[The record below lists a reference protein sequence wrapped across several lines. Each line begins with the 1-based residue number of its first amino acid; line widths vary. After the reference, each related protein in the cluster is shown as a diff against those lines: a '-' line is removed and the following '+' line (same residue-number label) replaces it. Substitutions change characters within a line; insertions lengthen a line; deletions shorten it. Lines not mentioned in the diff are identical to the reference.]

1 MMLVIPRWKGLAL
14 SLLSDLIQF
23 GDRMRSI
30 SLALTACAFLCSAAF
45 AQQSLVQQST
55 APQSAGLKRLFSV
68 EAQAARTS
76 VKDQARTNTCWN
88 FATTSFM
95 ESEVA
100 RQGGK
105 LIELS
110 EVFAV
115 RYAYPIKADAYV
127 RAQGKA
133 NFWEGGNN
141 HDAMDMLRRYGA
153 VPRAVFTGLKEGETK
168 LDHAEL
174 ARVTTAF
181 LDAVVKGG
189 RPTKSW
195 KPAFEGILD
204 AYIGKPPQNF
214 IYEGKAY
221 TPQSFR
227 DQVLKLNPDDYVEVT
242 SFTHHPFYQ
251 RVRLEIPDNWSHDA
265 RYLNVPLDDMEKIM
279 NNALSKGFTI
289 SWGGDTSEKGFSA
302 KEGVAL
308 LDDEAKEVTQVAR
321 QDAFDDWRSTDDHS
335 MHIVGLSKDESGKTF
350 YLTKN
355 SYGSGVGPFEG
366 YLHMS
371 RNYIRMKT
379 IYFMVHKDAI
389 PAEIRAKVGIK

>member
-1 MMLVIPRWKGLAL
+1 MTSCSMFFAL
-14 SLLSDLIQF
+14 
-23 GDRMRSI
+23 
-30 SLALTACAFLCSAAF
+30 AAF
-45 AQQSLVQQST
+45 AVGAISSPITASAQQST
-55 APQSAGLKRLFSV
+55 PNSSAATKKVFSI

-88 FATTSFM
+88 FATASFM

-115 RYAYPIKADAYV
+115 RHAYPLKADAYV
-127 RAQGKA
+127 RAQGRA

-141 HDAMDMLRRYGA
+141 HDAMDMLRRFGA
-153 VPRAVFTGLKEGETK
+153 VPRVNFTGLKEGETR

-174 ARVTTAF
+174 AAVTKAF
-181 LDAVVKGG
+181 LDAVVKGA

-214 IYEGKAY
+214 IYEGKMH

-227 DQVLKLNPDDYVEVT
+227 DQILKLNPDDYVEVT

-251 RVRLEIPDNWSHDA
+251 RMRLEIPDNWSHDT
-265 RYLNVPLDDMEKIM
+265 RYLNVPIDDMEKIM
-279 NNALSKGFTI
+279 SNALSKGFTI
-289 SWGGDTSEKGFSA
+289 SWGGDTSEKGFNP
-302 KEGVAL
+302 KEGLAVL
-308 LDDEAKEVTQVAR
+308 EDDAKEVTQQAR
-321 QDAFDDWRSTDDHS
+321 QEAFDDWRSTDDHS
-335 MHIVGLSKDESGKTF
+335 MHIVGLSKDENGKTY

-355 SYGSGVGPFEG
+355 SYGAAVGPFEG

-389 PAEIRAKVGIK
+389 PADIRSKAGIK

>member
-1 MMLVIPRWKGLAL
+1 MR
-14 SLLSDLIQF
+14 LL
-23 GDRMRSI
+23 
-30 SLALTACAFLCSAAF
+30 SLALASTTLLIGSAF
-45 AQQSLVQQST
+45 AQQSNAPSSSV
-55 APQSAGLKRLFSV
+55 PQSAGLKRIFAV
-68 EAQAARTS
+68 EAEAARTA

-88 FATTSFM
+88 FATASFM

-100 RQGGK
+100 RQSGK

-115 RYAYPIKADAYV
+115 RHAYPLKADAFV

-153 VPRAVFTGLKEGETK
+153 VPRAAFTGLKEGESK

-181 LDAVVKGG
+181 LEAVVKGG

-214 IYEGKAY
+214 IFEGKTY

-251 RVRLEIPDNWSHDA
+251 PVRLEIPDNWSHNT

-279 NNALSKGFTI
+279 TNALSKGYTI
-289 SWGGDTSEKGFSA
+289 SWGGDTSEKGFNT
-302 KEGVAL
+302 KEGIAL
-308 LDDEAKEVTQVAR
+308 LDDESKEVTQAGR

-335 MHIVGLSKDESGKTF
+335 MHIVGLSKDENGKTF

-355 SYGSGVGPFEG
+355 SYGAGVGPYAG

-371 RNYIRMKT
+371 RNYVRMKT

-389 PAEIRAKVGIK
+389 PADIRAKAGLK

>member
-1 MMLVIPRWKGLAL
+1 MKSIP
-14 SLLSDLIQF
+14 F
-23 GDRMRSI
+23 VF
-30 SLALTACAFLCSAAF
+30 ALTIFSATSPMSAN
-45 AQQSLVQQST
+45 AQQSNPSAST
-55 APQSAGLKRLFSV
+55 VAKKIFSI
-68 EAQAARTS
+68 EAQAARTA

-88 FATTSFM
+88 FATASFM

-105 LIELS
+105 LLELS

-115 RYAYPIKADAYV
+115 RQAYPLKADAYV
-127 RAQGKA
+127 RAQGRA

-141 HDAMDMLRRYGA
+141 HDAMDMLRRFGA
-153 VPRAVFTGLKEGETK
+153 VPRSSFTGLKEGETR

-174 ARVTTAF
+174 AAVTKAF

-204 AYIGKPPQNF
+204 AYIGKSPQNF
-214 IYEGKAY
+214 MYEGMMH

-251 RVRLEIPDNWSHDA
+251 RMRLEIPDNWSHDA
-265 RYLNVPLDDMEKIM
+265 RYLNVPVDDMEKIM
-279 NNALSKGFTI
+279 SNALSKGFTI
-289 SWGGDTSEKGFSA
+289 SWGGDTSEKGFNV

-308 LDDEAKEVTQVAR
+308 LDDEAKEVTQLAR
-321 QDAFDDWRSTDDHS
+321 QEAFDDWRSTDDHS
-335 MHIVGLSKDESGKTF
+335 MHIVGLSKDENGKTF

-355 SYGSGVGPFEG
+355 SYGAAVGPFEG

-389 PAEIRAKVGIK
+389 PEDIRAKVGIK